1 MAQIIATSSCRF
13 FAGNFAFTVSTSGA
27 LAITVTGAT
36 PELFAAL
43 LRAGLRL
50 DGFPALLCWDR
61 PFADLE
67 RYCLASYAL
76 P

>member
-1 MAQIIATSSCRF
+1 MFRRGYRILRRRRPR
-13 FAGNFAFTVSTSGA
+13 GA
-27 LAITVTGAT
+27 SAITVTGAT